1 MTITDLIKLL
11 PPTGLALL
19 ELVLEEAAE
28 TDPGDDELLYLYR
41 AKTATVNAGVS
52 LCGLEY
58 HDLVWAIGIAVEH
71 AVEDA
76 PSLAELEMTP

>member
-1 MTITDLIKLL
+1 MTLNDLIKLL

-28 TDPGDDELLYLYR
+28 TDPGEDELMELYR

-52 LCGLEY
+52 LWGLDY

-71 AVEDA
+71 AVDDA
-76 PSLAELEMTP
+76 PSLTKVEMTL